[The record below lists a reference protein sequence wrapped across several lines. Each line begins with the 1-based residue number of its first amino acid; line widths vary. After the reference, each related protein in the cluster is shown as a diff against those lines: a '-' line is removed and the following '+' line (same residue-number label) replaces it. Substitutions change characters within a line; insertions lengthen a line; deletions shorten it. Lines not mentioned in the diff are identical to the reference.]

1 MAAAFS
7 SHVPDS
13 RCFTAPH
20 FRPGHPMTTAAL
32 VHRWDYEGPST
43 ALLATPTPE
52 SPRGL
57 LLTGPGS
64 LAETLSCGAHSQ
76 GGGEHTG

>member
-13 RCFTAPH
+13 RRFTAPH
-20 FRPGHPMTTAAL
+20 FRPGHPTTTAAP
-32 VHRWDYEGPST
+32 VHRWDYEGPSP
-43 ALLATPTPE
+43 ALLATSTPE
-52 SPRGL
+52 SPRG

-64 LAETLSCGAHSQ
+64 LAETLSYGAHSQ